1 MPYFDFFRAAELRA
15 AFSRPAW
22 RQIRDSLT
30 LRLTIGALVALVASL
45 GVTTWV
51 MVRYAEHET
60 EIRERDAAL
69 SENQAMARVL
79 SRRVLEYQRALQ
91 LGAQVLD
98 ANHLAS
104 FDQID
109 QALKEKAVLTSMF
122 TNIFVADAAGRMLAY
137 TDAGRIVHPDIDLS
151 ERAYFQTLLRETRP
165 IISTLLLGRISGE
178 ASIVL
183 AQPLMDGSKVT
194 GVLGGVL
201 RLGRR
206 DLLHDITDSLPAADA
221 LHPGVFVVVSDA
233 LGRILAHPQH
243 DQVGQSLG
251 AERHLDQ
258 AFAQWVAMGRP
269 LEPTGLNLEQHEDVV
284 TIAAVPGPDWI
295 VWRAYPKDLMHAPLE
310 MARRKAW
317 EWTGIVSL
325 AFSLMLAAYVAWQLS
340 PLRRLRHRVKNLLDG
355 SMRSSAGWPHGSGEV
370 GMLSRTLRYVAMELE
385 HKAKENHDLIEQLG
399 SVMAAAPMG
408 LAFVRHGWLDMVNVE
423 MSNLFGRSQSHL
435 KKMRAEELLPSGEA
449 WMMLSMRID
458 AAFLAGQSFAGDGEF
473 LRGDGTVFWGH
484 LKARPVVPG
493 DERAGMIWTLS
504 DVSEQVQSRSRLE
517 WSASHDA
524 LTGLLN
530 RSALDKFLRIALR
543 DRLTRPGALL
553 LIDLDHFKP
562 INDRQGHL
570 AGDAMLQAVSQ
581 AISSCV
587 RQTDAVARLGG
598 DEFAVVLHG
607 CAPEQARILAE
618 RVLSSILNLTLI
630 WKDGALNV
638 SASIGL
644 AYLREQMSSPE
655 DWINEA
661 DQACYA
667 AKHSGRSAV
676 HHFSEGRAEPLKW
689 VEGRGLSTA
698 KLPGSQWPS
707 AADAH

>member
-30 LRLTIGALVALVASL
+30 LRVTLGVLVALVASL

-51 MVRYAEHET
+51 MIRYAEHET
-60 EIRERDAAL
+60 ELRERDAAL

-91 LGAQVLD
+91 LSAQVLD
-98 ANHLAS
+98 AHHLETSAQV
-104 FDQID
+104 DQVLQD
-109 QALKEKAVLTSMF
+109 KAVLSSMF
-122 TNIFVADAAGRMLAY
+122 TNVFVARPDGRMLAY

-151 ERAYFQTLLRETRP
+151 ERAYFQTVLKEARP

-183 AQPLMDGSKVT
+183 AEPLMDGGKVG

-243 DQVGQSLG
+243 DQVGLSVST
-251 AERHLDQ
+251 ERHLDQ
-258 AFAQWVAMGRP
+258 AFAAWVAMGKP
-269 LEPTGLNLEQHEDVV
+269 LEPTGLNLDQHGDVV

-295 VWRAYPKDLMHAPLE
+295 VWRAYPKDLMRAPLE
-310 MARRKAW
+310 LARRKAW

-325 AFSLMLAAYVAWQLS
+325 AFSLLLAAYVAWQLS
-340 PLRRLRHRVKNLLDG
+340 PLRRLRHRVKALLDG
-355 SMRSSAGWPHGSGEV
+355 SMRPAAGWPRGNNEV

-385 HKAKENHDLIEQLG
+385 HKAKENHDLIDQLG
-399 SVMAAAPMG
+399 SVMASAPMG

-423 MSNLFGRSQSHL
+423 MSNLFGRPLVEL
-435 KKMRAEELLPSGEA
+435 KKMRAEELLPTGEA

-473 LRGDGTVFWGH
+473 LRSDGTVFWGH
-484 LKARPVVPG
+484 LKARPVVPH

-504 DVSEQVQSRSRLE
+504 DVSEQVQSRHRLE
-517 WSASHDA
+517 WNANHDA

-530 RSALDKFLRIALR
+530 RSALDKVLRLALR
-543 DRLTRPGALL
+543 DRNTQPSALL
-553 LIDLDHFKP
+553 VIDLDHFKP

-581 AISSCV
+581 AIGSCV
-587 RQTDAVARLGG
+587 RQTDAVARL
-598 DEFAVVLHG
+598 ACSPNG
-607 CAPEQARILAE
+607 CS
-618 RVLSSILNLTLI
+618 V
-630 WKDGALNV
+630 
-638 SASIGL
+638 AS
-644 AYLREQMSSPE
+644 
-655 DWINEA
+655 
-661 DQACYA
+661 
-667 AKHSGRSAV
+667 
-676 HHFSEGRAEPLKW
+676 
-689 VEGRGLSTA
+689 
-698 KLPGSQWPS
+698 
-707 AADAH
+707 